1 MTLKQLFRHSILI
14 SVLLAG
20 SIHWGF
26 AQDIPARPDPP
37 RLVNDFANILS
48 QQEVADLENR
58 LVSFNDSTSTQI
70 VVVIVPSL
78 NGYEKAD
85 FAEQIGSK
93 WGVGQKGKDN
103 GCVVLIKPKT
113 AIERGEAFIAPGYG
127 LEPVIPD
134 ATALNIV
141 NNEMIT
147 RFKGNDYYGGITAGV
162 QTIMSLARGEFTAS
176 QYDKRKTK
184 KTGLGFLVP
193 IIVIIIVLLMTRGGG
208 GRHHSIG
215 KNIPFWTLL
224 MLMGTGSRGGGGFGG
239 GSGGFGGSG
248 GGGFGGFGGGGFG
261 GGGAGGSW

>member
-1 MTLKQLFRHSILI
+1 MTLYKLFRNSLLIIIILAFL
-14 SVLLAG
+14 VRLG
-20 SIHWGF
+20 Y

-48 QQEVADLENR
+48 QQEVADMENR

-93 WGVGQKGKDN
+93 WGVGQQKKNN

-113 AIERGEAFIAPGYG
+113 ANERGDAFIAPGYG
-127 LEPVIPD
+127 LEAVIPD

-141 NNEMIT
+141 DNEMIP
-147 RFKGNDYYGGITAGV
+147 RFKGNDYYGGINAGV
-162 QTIMSLARGEFTAS
+162 QTIMALARGEFTAS
-176 QYDKRKTK
+176 QYDKRKSK
-184 KTGLGFLVP
+184 KNGAGFLVP
-193 IIVIIIVLLMTRGGG
+193 FIIIAIVFLLMRGGG

-215 KNIPFWTLL
+215 KNLPFWTLL
-224 MLMGTGSRGGGGFGG
+224 MLMGSGNRGGGGFGG
-239 GSGGFGGSG
+239 GGGGFGGGS